1 MFRYV
6 ISRILVGILV
16 VFIIA
21 TSTFFLLRALPSG
34 PFAREKKL
42 PDAIKK
48 NIEARYKLDQPLWVQ
63 YKDYMSN
70 LIRGDLG
77 PSFKYRGRTVND
89 FIKEGFPVSAILGV
103 VSLIFSLIV
112 GLITGI
118 ISALKHN
125 QWPDRVAMFLAV
137 LGVSIPSFILATLL
151 MYVFAYK
158 LKWFPAAMW
167 GTPKQVVLPA
177 LALSGFST
185 AFFARMMRAS
195 MIEVLQQDYIRTARA
210 KGLSEYQVVFRHAL
224 KNSLLP
230 IITYLGPLAAGIL
243 TGSFVVE
250 NIFAIPGLGRH
261 YVNSITN
268 RDYTTTIGV
277 TVFYSVLL
285 VGMNILVD
293 IAYALVDPRI
303 KIAGRKE

>member
-1 MFRYV
+1 MSRYI
-6 ISRILVGILV
+6 ISRILLGILV

-21 TSTFFLLRALPSG
+21 TSTFFLMRALPSG

-63 YKDYMSN
+63 YKDYMYN

-77 PSFKYRGRTVND
+77 PSFKYRGRSVND
-89 FIKEGFPVSAILGV
+89 FIREGFPVSATLGAISLFFSLTIGVVAGV
-103 VSLIFSLIV
+103 VS
-112 GLITGI
+112 
-118 ISALKHN
+118 ALKQN
-125 QWPDRVAMFLAV
+125 RWPDNIAMFFAV

-158 LKWFPAAMW
+158 LRWFPAAMW
-167 GTPKQVVLPA
+167 GKPSQVVLPTI
-177 LALSGFST
+177 ALSGFST
-185 AFFARMMRAS
+185 AFFARMMRSS

-210 KGLSEYQVVFRHAL
+210 KGLPEYMVVFRHAL

-230 IITYLGPLAAGIL
+230 VITYLGPLTAGIL

-250 NIFAIPGLGRH
+250 NIFAIPGLGKH
-261 YVNSITN
+261 YVTSITN
-268 RDYTTTIGV
+268 RDYTTTLGV
-277 TVFYSVLL
+277 TVFYSLLL
-285 VGMNILVD
+285 VGMNIIVD
-293 IAYALVDPRI
+293 IAYAVVDPRI